1 MKRTLLALTVAI
13 LCCVRAVAADLPAWN
28 DDSSIVLRSE
38 LKSVAGQPQT
48 NLTVAVFH
56 PIDAVT
62 TAQFNF
68 AIQDEKGAV
77 VRVLHGERMFH
88 PEEPIEFSVAWDGRD
103 DKGNLLPSARFTVE
117 ANVELDS
124 PTSTARSV
132 IRPGAE
138 PGQRVTHIAQ
148 RRSITLE
155 PAPPAQAVT
164 LNSAVAAPS
173 AQAVRLNSAV
183 AAPSAQAATVNSAVG
198 QDPAFPFNHYY
209 GTLHTQTTFSDG
221 GHPNDTTCMSST
233 THAASDFTPAQA
245 YAYARNTAHLDF
257 LGITDHNHLFADA
270 CPGCSAAQVIQ
281 RYHDGL
287 AAAATANVD
296 GSFVAIYGMEWGF
309 ISNPDFPNEGH
320 VGLFETPK
328 LFGWDPAGCT
338 LGSTC
343 FYEVFTDPS
352 GVNYPAMY
360 TAAIANPSQFG
371 AFGQFNHPSDGT
383 KSAAG
388 EGLDFDAFQYT
399 TDGDDLIHSIAVI
412 SGPATDPSTAGTDT
426 GNRYAGEPVNGP
438 NYSPFNSIDM
448 YNRALSAGFHV
459 GPAADSDVHCSNYG
473 ASTRDRTVFA
483 ATALTKAALF
493 DAWQHRRIYATSL
506 PTAQLAF
513 TMKANGATFFMGD
526 GGIRTQ
532 GPVATSGAITLHS
545 SVFDSAG
552 HTVTSIK
559 IKEPVAGA
567 TDGSFNLVASS
578 STSPFDFTFTPTVGK
593 HAYYIY
599 VTLNS
604 GDEMWSAP
612 IWIDEGT
619 SPDYAISAT
628 PASVAVTPGGS
639 ATSTATVT
647 PSGGFTGAVTLSV
660 SGLPAGVT
668 ASFNPASV
676 TTSGNS
682 TLTVATT
689 ASTPTGSFPL
699 TITGTSGTLAH
710 STTVTLAVNAAG
722 GGDFALSAT
731 PSSRSVSAPSSTTYT
746 IKATPSGGFTG
757 AVALSISGLPSGI
770 TASFSP
776 TSVTGSGTSTLQV
789 TGTCSATSGTIKL
802 TITGTSGSL
811 SHSITVTLTVDTGN
825 C

>member
-1 MKRTLLALTVAI
+1 MKRILQTLAVAI
-13 LCCVRAVAADLPAWN
+13 LFCLPVVASDLPAWD
-28 DDSSIVLRSE
+28 DDSSVVLRSE
-38 LKSVAGQPQT
+38 PGRTAAGQQQT
-48 NLTVAVFH
+48 ILTVAVFH

-62 TAQFNF
+62 TTQFNF

-77 VRVLHGERMFH
+77 VRVLRSVRIFRPGE
-88 PEEPIEFSVAWDGRD
+88 PLELSIAWDGRD
-103 DKGNLLPSARFTVE
+103 DKGNLLPGGRFTVE
-117 ANVELDS
+117 VNVELDS
-124 PTSTARSV
+124 PAPTAPSA
-132 IRPGAE
+132 IQPGMRPVE
-138 PGQRVTHIAQ
+138 RVTHIAQ

-155 PAPPAQAVT
+155 LAPSGAGPVAASASALSLQAVT
-164 LNSAVAAPS
+164 A
-173 AQAVRLNSAV
+173 
-183 AAPSAQAATVNSAVG
+183 NSAVG

-209 GTLHTQTTFSDG
+209 GILHSQTTFSDG
-221 GHPNDTTCMSST
+221 GHPNDSTCAAST
-233 THAASDFTPAQA
+233 THTAGDFTPAQA

-270 CPGCSAAQVIQ
+270 CTGCSAAQVIQ

-287 AAAATANVD
+287 AAAAAANVD
-296 GSFVAIYGMEWGF
+296 GSFVAIYGQEWGF

-328 LFGWDPAGCT
+328 LFGWDPTGCT
-338 LGSTC
+338 VGSTC

-360 TAAIANPSQFG
+360 TAALANPSQFG

-388 EGLDFDAFQYT
+388 EGFDFDTFQYT

-412 SGPATDPSTAGTDT
+412 SGPAADPSTTGTDT

-459 GPAADSDVHCSNYG
+459 GAAADSDVHCSNYG
-473 ASTRDRTVFA
+473 TSTRDRTVFA

-493 DAWQHRRIYATSL
+493 DAWHHRRIYATSL

-513 TMKANGATFFMGD
+513 TMKANNTTFFMGD

-567 TDGSFNLVASS
+567 TNGSFSLVASS
-578 STSPFDFTFTPTVGK
+578 STSPFDFTLTPAVGK
-593 HAYYIY
+593 HAYYVY

-612 IWIDEGT
+612 IWINQGT
-619 SPDYAISAT
+619 APDYTVTAT
-628 PASVAVTPGGS
+628 PASVTVTPGGS
-639 ATSTATVT
+639 ATYTATAT
-647 PSGGFTGAVTLSV
+647 PSGGFTGSVTFSV
-660 SGLPAGVT
+660 SGLPAGAT
-668 ASFNPASV
+668 ASFNPAAV

-682 TLTVATT
+682 TLTVSTT

-699 TITGTSGTLAH
+699 TITGTSGTLVH
-710 STTVTLAVNAAG
+710 STTVTLVVGAAGG

-746 IKATPSGGFTG
+746 VTATPSGGFTG
-757 AVALSISGLPSGI
+757 AVALTISGLPAGI
-770 TASFSP
+770 TANFSP
-776 TSVTGSGTSTLQV
+776 ASLTGSGTSTLNV
-789 TGTCSATSGTIKL
+789 TSTCSASAGTFTL

-811 SHSITVTLTVDTGN
+811 THSVKVTLVVSTDN